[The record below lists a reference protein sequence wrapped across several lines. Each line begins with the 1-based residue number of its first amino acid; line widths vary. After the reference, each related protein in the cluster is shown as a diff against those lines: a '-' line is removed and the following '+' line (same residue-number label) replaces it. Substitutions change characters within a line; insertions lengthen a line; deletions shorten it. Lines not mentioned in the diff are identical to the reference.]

1 MPFLRFSRDK
11 RGYEHTYLLHA
22 GSKKGAPARL
32 LYWYRTPPGVKV
44 GRIAFDDEVRKALE
58 AQYPSVQFD
67 WARLMETP
75 APAPDVE
82 HWRERRRLEKAA
94 RQARQAAEREEREER
109 ALDGEADGSDL
120 DDPDGAEGADSGDR
134 ARDAA
139 GGFDGGDADFA
150 TVPVVSTR
158 PLPPPPPRRAAAP
171 PVADAAEAPPAEAG
185 AATEGGAEA
194 ARTRKRRRRGGRRR
208 RRPGPG
214 EAGSGETGGGELD
227 QSAPGEDGSAEFTSN
242 GSPDSDGPDDVEPP
256 ESNETN

>member
-44 GRIAFDDEVRKALE
+44 GRIAFDDDVRKALE

-120 DDPDGAEGADSGDR
+120 DDPDGAGDGD
-134 ARDAA
+134 ATGAA

-158 PLPPPPPRRAAAP
+158 PLPPPPPPRRAAAA

-208 RRPGPG
+208 RRPAP
-214 EAGSGETGGGELD
+214 GETGGGETGGGDLD
-227 QSAPGEDGSAEFTSN
+227 QSAPGEDGSAEVTAN
-242 GSPDSDGPDDVEPP
+242 GSSDADGPDDAEPP